1 MEWFPQFALQRA
13 QQPKV
18 LSPLDEVMAVVLS
31 GHYFYEF
38 TRIVYCPI

>member
-1 MEWFPQFALQRA
+1 MVWFPQLAFQRA

-18 LSPLDEVMAVVLS
+18 LSPLDKIMAVVPS

-38 TRIVYCPI
+38 TRIVC